1 MNKMSKS
8 QSKITSFDFHSG
20 RILARKYEVVK
31 RLGSGWE
38 GEVFLVREIATDIER
53 AAKFYYPARN
63 PKNENLL
70 FYAKKLH
77 KLRQCSI
84 LIQYQTQETITY
96 LNESVSF
103 LVSDFV
109 EGEILDDFLQRQSGK
124 RLDLFQSLHLL
135 HILAEGMEYIHHMR
149 EYHGDLHT
157 GNIIIQRH
165 GIGFEI
171 KLLDLFHWGK
181 CTSASIHDDVIN
193 LIRIFYDSLGG
204 QKYYSKL
211 SPVAK
216 GIICGLKRSLI
227 LKKFRSAGQ
236 LRDYLETIQWPE

>member
-1 MNKMSKS
+1 MAVKRSD
-8 QSKITSFDFHSG
+8 ITSFDFHPG
-20 RILARKYEVVK
+20 RVLARKYEVIK
-31 RLGSGWE
+31 RLGAGWE
-38 GEVFLVREIATDIER
+38 GEVFLVKEQATDIER

-63 PKNENLL
+63 PNNKNLL

-96 LNESVSF
+96 KNEPVSF
-103 LVSDFV
+103 MVSDFV
-109 EGEILDDFLQRQSGK
+109 EGEILDDFLLKQPGK
-124 RLDLFQSLHLL
+124 RLDLYQALQLL
-135 HILAEGMEYIHHMR
+135 HALAEGIEHIHHMR

-157 GNIIIQRH
+157 GNIIIRRH
-165 GIGFEI
+165 GISFEI

-181 CTSASIHDDVIN
+181 CTSENIHDDVVN
-193 LIRIFYDSLGG
+193 LIRIFYDALGG
-204 QKYYSKL
+204 QKFYKKL
-211 SPVAK
+211 SPIAK

-236 LRDYLETIQWPE
+236 LRDYLETMQWPE